1 VNEKLFTK
9 TYNQEDV
16 STIQS
21 YGKTPLKIYCNHI
34 LTRHICI
41 MKVKRNLWTN
51 EKFIKRK
58 KLMQNII
65 FCKTF

>member
-1 VNEKLFTK
+1 MWMTNLFTK
-9 TYNQEDV
+9 THDKEDV

-41 MKVKRNLWTN
+41 MKL
-51 EKFIKRK
+51 KF
-58 KLMQNII
+58 LL
-65 FCKTF
+65 

>member
-1 VNEKLFTK
+1 MWMTNLFTK
-9 TYNQEDV
+9 THDKEDV

-41 MKVKRNLWTN
+41 MKLKFLLWTN
-51 EKFIKRK
+51 ENFHK
-58 KLMQNII
+58 KKEIDAKYFSL
-65 FCKTF
+65 

>member
-1 VNEKLFTK
+1 MNDKLLTK

-21 YGKTPLKIYCNHI
+21 YGKFSLKIYRNHI

-41 MKVKRNLWTN
+41 MKIKFLLWTN
-51 EKFIKRK
+51 EKSHKKKEIDVKYFI
-58 KLMQNII
+58 L
-65 FCKTF
+65 

>member
-1 VNEKLFTK
+1 VNDKLFTK

-21 YGKTPLKIYCNHI
+21 YGKTLLKIYCNHI

-41 MKVKRNLWTN
+41 MKVKFLLWTN
-51 EKFIKRK
+51 EKFHK
-58 KLMQNII
+58 KKEID
-65 FCKTF
+65 KK